1 MAQSGQRKCLCCGNY
16 FYPDHRNRERQRFCS
31 TTECQRASKVT
42 SQAKWLAKPANHGYF
57 GDPTHVARVQ
67 AWRVAHP
74 GYSRGKP
81 RRASALQDTLIAQP
95 PEPIEESPIRTEIA
109 AAPGASALQNLLT
122 APSPVLTGL
131 IAHLFEVTLQDDI
144 AATILRLVKL
154 GHDVING
161 SHHENSQ
168 TRVATR
174 ATPPSAR
181 PVQLG

>member
-1 MAQSGQRKCLCCGNY
+1 MAQSGQRKCLCCSNY
-16 FYPDHRNRERQRFCS
+16 FYPDPRNRERQRFCS
-31 TTECQRASKVT
+31 ATECQRASKTV
-42 SQAKWLAKPANHGYF
+42 SQSKWMAKPANSGYF
-57 GDPTHVARVQ
+57 RDPAHVARVQ
-67 AWRVAHP
+67 AWRVVHP

-81 RRASALQDTLIAQP
+81 RRPTALQDALIAQA

-109 AAPGASALQNLLT
+109 AAPDASALQDLLV

-168 TRVATR
+168 KRAATR
-174 ATPPSAR
+174 AAPTSAR
-181 PVQLG
+181 AVQLG

>member
-31 TTECQRASKVT
+31 ATECQRASKT
-42 SQAKWLAKPANHGYF
+42 FSQSKWLSKPANSGYF
-57 GDPTHVARVQ
+57 RDPAHVARVL

-74 GYSRGKP
+74 GYSRGKS
-81 RRASALQDTLIAQP
+81 RRSAALQETLIAQAT
-95 PEPIEESPIRTEIA
+95 EPIEESPIHTEIA
-109 AAPGASALQNLLT
+109 ATPGTPALQDLMEV
-122 APSPVLTGL
+122 PSPVLTGL

-168 TRVATR
+168 ARITAR
-174 ATPPSAR
+174 AAPPSSGA
-181 PVQLG
+181 VQLG